1 MNKNALSSRFAI
13 SAIIAGGLLFFG
25 GYFIGNYNSTHSA
38 PASVINAQMAT
49 ASTTADFAPFW
60 KAWDLLNKKFVA
72 SDKPISDQD
81 KVYGA
86 IQGLAA
92 AYGDPYTTFFP
103 PEEAKNFNDQI
114 SGSFEGVGMEL
125 GVKDGILTVISPIK
139 GNPAALAGVLAGDK
153 IIKINASSTQ
163 SMSTDEA
170 IKLIRGPKGTKVTI
184 TVVRKDIKN
193 PIDITI
199 TRDIVAV
206 PTVDTQTKPGNIFVI
221 SIYTFS
227 VNSAD
232 LFRDALRKF
241 VESGSHKLVLDL
253 RGNPGGYLDA
263 AVDMA
268 SWFLPLGK
276 PVVSENYGANSN
288 TQPDIYN
295 SHGYNIFGKDL
306 KMVVLIDGGSA
317 SASEI
322 LTGAL
327 QDYGIAT
334 VVGEQSFGKGSVQE
348 LVPLTSNTSLKV
360 TVAHW
365 FTPKGRSISKVGI
378 TPDIIVPITDK
389 DIATKN
395 DAQMNKALE
404 ILGQSQ

>member
-1 MNKNALSSRFAI
+1 
-13 SAIIAGGLLFFG
+13 
-25 GYFIGNYNSTHSA
+25 
-38 PASVINAQMAT
+38 
-49 ASTTADFAPFW
+49 
-60 KAWDLLNKKFVA
+60 
-72 SDKPISDQD
+72 
-81 KVYGA
+81 
-86 IQGLAA
+86 
-92 AYGDPYTTFFP
+92 
-103 PEEAKNFNDQI
+103 
-114 SGSFEGVGMEL
+114 
-125 GVKDGILTVISPIK
+125 
-139 GNPAALAGVLAGDK
+139 
-153 IIKINASSTQ
+153 
-163 SMSTDEA
+163 MSTDQA

-184 TVVRKDIKN
+184 SVVRKDIKD
-193 PIDITI
+193 PIDITM
-199 TRDIVAV
+199 TRDTINI
-206 PTVDTQTKPGNIFVI
+206 PTVDTAVKPGNIFVI
-221 SIYTFS
+221 SVYTFS
-227 VNSAD
+227 ANSAD

-253 RGNPGGYLDA
+253 RGDPGGYLEA

-276 PVVSENYGANSN
+276 PVVSENYGANSAEK
-288 TQPDIYN
+288 PDVYT

-306 KMVVLIDGGSA
+306 KMVILVDGGSA

-348 LVPLTSNTSLKV
+348 LVPLTGETSLKV
-360 TVAHW
+360 TIAHW

-378 TPDIIVPITDK
+378 TPDVIVPITPA
-389 DIATKN
+389 DIAKKN